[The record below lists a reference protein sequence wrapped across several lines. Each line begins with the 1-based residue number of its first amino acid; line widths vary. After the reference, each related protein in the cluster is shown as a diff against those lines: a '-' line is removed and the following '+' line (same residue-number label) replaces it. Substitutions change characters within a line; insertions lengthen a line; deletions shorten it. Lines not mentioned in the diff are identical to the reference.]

1 MKLEFDKYSYRF
13 GWVSRGLTLIVIL
26 FLIVAYMPV
35 RFFTAQIAESTGC
48 KMILN
53 QPNGSIW
60 RGSASLGFSEASGRD
75 VKTCNPPYAMTE
87 RFSWDSHCSIMH
99 LQCIFRVEHD
109 HLGKPLQIILS
120 TKSITIESNNI
131 ELPGNLLEVFGSPWN
146 SLHPR
151 GKLKLQW
158 SDIALSK
165 LISGNAEFQLNDM
178 SSAIS
183 PIKPLGSYALKL
195 QIENDFK
202 FELFTLKGPLILN
215 GQGQYQN
222 NRISFTGD
230 ASASIDSLP
239 SLIGLLS
246 IIGNRNGD
254 VYRFKL

>member
-13 GWVSRGLTLIVIL
+13 GWVSRGLTLLVIL

-35 RFFTAQIAESTGC
+35 RFFTAQIAESSGC

-53 QPNGSIW
+53 QPSGSVW
-60 RGSASLGFSEASGRD
+60 RGSASLGFSEPSGGNT
-75 VKTCNPPYAMTE
+75 KTCIPPYAMTE
-87 RFSWDSHCSIMH
+87 RFSWKSHCSILH
-99 LQCIFRVEHD
+99 QQCTFKVEHD
-109 HLGKPLQIILS
+109 HLGKPLQIVLS
-120 TKSITIESNNI
+120 MRSITIESNNI

-165 LISGNAEFQLNDM
+165 LMSGNVEFQLNDM

-183 PIKPLGSYALKL
+183 PIKPLGSYALKF
-195 QIENDFK
+195 QIENDLK

-222 NRISFTGD
+222 NRISFAGD
-230 ASASIDSLP
+230 ASAAPDSLP

>member
-1 MKLEFDKYSYRF
+1 MKLEFENYSYRF
-13 GWVSRGLTLIVIL
+13 GWISRGLTVLVIL

-35 RFFTAQIAESTGC
+35 RFFTAQIAENTGC

-53 QPNGSIW
+53 QPSGSIW
-60 RGSASLGFSEASGRD
+60 RGSASLGFSEPSGGNA
-75 VKTCNPPYAMTE
+75 KTCNPPYAMTE
-87 RFSWDSHCSIMH
+87 RFSWNSHCSILH
-99 LQCIFRVEHD
+99 QQCTFQVEHD
-109 HLGKPLQIILS
+109 HLGKPLQIVLRTS
-120 TKSITIESNNI
+120 SITIESNNI

-158 SDIALSK
+158 SDIALGK
-165 LISGNAEFQLNDM
+165 LMSGHAEFQLNDM

-183 PIKPLGSYALKL
+183 PIKPLGSYALKF

-215 GQGQYQN
+215 GQGQFQD
-222 NRISFTGD
+222 NRLSFAGD
-230 ASASIDSLP
+230 ASASPDSLP

>member
-1 MKLEFDKYSYRF
+1 MKLEFDKYSYQF
-13 GWVSRGLTLIVIL
+13 GWVSRGLTLLVVL
-26 FLIVAYMPV
+26 FLIVAYLPV

-53 QPNGSIW
+53 QPSGSIW
-60 RGSASLGFSEASGRD
+60 RGSASLGFSEPSGGNA
-75 VKTCNPPYAMTE
+75 KTCIPSYAMTE
-87 RFSWDSHCSIMH
+87 RFSWNSHCSILH
-99 LQCIFRVEHD
+99 QQCTFQVEHD
-109 HLGKPLQIILS
+109 HLGKPLQIVLR
-120 TKSITIESNNI
+120 TTSITIESNNI

-165 LISGNAEFQLNDM
+165 FMRGNAEFQLNDIF
-178 SSAIS
+178 SAIS
-183 PIKPLGSYALKL
+183 PIKPLGSYAVKF
-195 QIENDFK
+195 QIQNDIK

-222 NRISFTGD
+222 NRISFAGD
-230 ASASIDSLP
+230 ASAAPDSLP